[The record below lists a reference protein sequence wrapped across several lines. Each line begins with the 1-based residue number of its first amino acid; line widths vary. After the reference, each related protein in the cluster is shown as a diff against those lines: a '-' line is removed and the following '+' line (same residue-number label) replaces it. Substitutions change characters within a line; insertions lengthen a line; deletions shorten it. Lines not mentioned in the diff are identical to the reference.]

1 MAPIKRASLGVG
13 AVCLLAATSCSE
25 PEFNTELNSEGPP
38 EVLTVTVLSEGV
50 GDESATFCTDNEA
63 AKVSAAFCPSEGA
76 VGDAVPMGWYARI
89 IFDELLDTAVENLI
103 EVDGAMV
110 GSLATT
116 QPVTLTCGGNA
127 VAYDGFYDPA
137 GNAVTFP
144 PGPAL
149 VIEPTEFVAT
159 GTACT
164 VQVKTQ
170 VIDKQG
176 VAVADNGP
184 FNFSIAGLAYA
195 GSDPEDM
202 AEGVDPTA
210 DVLVIFN
217 APIDMATLG
226 TKIQITDANAAAV
239 PATLALDPA
248 DPSLVVVTPT
258 AALAE
263 NAVYTV
269 TITSEA
275 ADPIADTG
283 GGTVVLD
290 TPITFSF
297 TTGMAPAP
305 DAA

>member
-1 MAPIKRASLGVG
+1 MAPLMKTSCAVG
-13 AVCLLAATSCSE
+13 AMCLLAATSCSE

-38 EVLTVTVLSEGV
+38 EILTVTILSEGV
-50 GDESATFCTDNEA
+50 GDESATFCTDDGA
-63 AKVSAAFCPSEGA
+63 AKVSSAFCPSAGA
-76 VGDAVPMGWYARI
+76 VADAVPMGWYSRI
-89 IFDELLDTAVENLI
+89 IFDELLDTAVETLI

-116 QPVTLTCGGNA
+116 QPVTLTCGGNP

-149 VIEPTEFVAT
+149 VIEPTEFIAT

-164 VQVKTQ
+164 LQVKPM
-170 VIDKQG
+170 VVDKDG
-176 VAVADNGP
+176 VAVADAGP
-184 FNFSIAGLAYA
+184 FTFSIAGLAYA

-210 DVLVIFN
+210 EVLVAFN
-217 APIDMATLG
+217 APIDGDTLG
-226 TKIQITDANAAAV
+226 TKITLTDAAMAAV
-239 PATLALDPA
+239 AATVAVDPM
-248 DPSLVVVTPT
+248 DPSLVIITPT

-269 TITSEA
+269 TITSET
-275 ADPIADTG
+275 ADPIADIG
-283 GGTVVLD
+283 GGTVVLAE
-290 TPITFSF
+290 PVTFSF

>member
-1 MAPIKRASLGVG
+1 
-13 AVCLLAATSCSE
+13 
-25 PEFNTELNSEGPP
+25 
-38 EVLTVTVLSEGV
+38 
-50 GDESATFCTDNEA
+50 
-63 AKVSAAFCPSEGA
+63 
-76 VGDAVPMGWYARI
+76 MGWYARI
-89 IFDELLDTAVENLI
+89 IFDELLDTGVETLI
-103 EVDGAMV
+103 EVEGAMV

-116 QPVTLTCGGNA
+116 QPVTLICGGNP

-137 GNAVTFP
+137 GNSITFP

-164 VQVKTQ
+164 VQVKAQ

-176 VAVADNGP
+176 EAVAPNGP
-184 FNFSIAGLAYA
+184 FNFSIAGLAYV
-195 GSDPEDM
+195 GSDPADM
-202 AEGVDPTA
+202 AEGVDPA
-210 DVLVIFN
+210 AGILVIFN
-217 APIDMATLG
+217 APIDGDTLG
-226 TKIQITDANAAAV
+226 TKIALTDANAAAV
-239 PATLALDPA
+239 AATVAVDPA
-248 DPSLVVVTPT
+248 DPSLVVITPT

-269 TITSEA
+269 TVTSET
-275 ADPIADTG
+275 ADPIADIG
-283 GGTVVLD
+283 GGTIVLA